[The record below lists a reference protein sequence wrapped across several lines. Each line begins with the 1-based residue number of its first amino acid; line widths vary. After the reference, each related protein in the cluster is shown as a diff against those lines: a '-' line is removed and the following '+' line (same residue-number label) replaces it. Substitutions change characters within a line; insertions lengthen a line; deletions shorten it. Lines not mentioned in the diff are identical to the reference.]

1 MPAERAL
8 ALSCFQLYQNKE
20 TGDQSAYSDKV
31 ENWSLNKLCQIQLFS
46 LWLSQKFLFL
56 QTETWFP
63 TFMEIWKG
71 NYCLNPN

>member
-46 LWLSQKFLFL
+46 LWLSQKFLFF
-56 QTETWFP
+56 T
-63 TFMEIWKG
+63 
-71 NYCLNPN
+71 N